1 MFTDIIL
8 LLLSILYM
16 VFSDGPVFK
25 TITCLRR
32 FHRSHDNGIGQL
44 FLLLL
49 WWLLLI
55 LNCFFIRKNFARK
68 HATENIGITN
78 LEKVHLKS
86 AN

>member
-55 LNCFFIRKNFARK
+55 LNCFFYKKEFCKKACHREHRHNKFGK
-68 HATENIGITN
+68 GSF
-78 LEKVHLKS
+78 EKR
-86 AN
+86 